1 MLKIYPEN
9 VEANRSNKKKGKVD
23 RVIIINILSHYLVGV
38 L

>member
-23 RVIIINILSHYLVGV
+23 RRFDNADFLNFSI
-38 L
+38 